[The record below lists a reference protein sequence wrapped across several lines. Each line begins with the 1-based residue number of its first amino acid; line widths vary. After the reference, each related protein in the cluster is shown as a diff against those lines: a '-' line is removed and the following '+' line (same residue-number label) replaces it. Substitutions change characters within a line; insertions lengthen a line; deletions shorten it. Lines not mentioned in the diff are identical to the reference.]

1 MIGTNLILL
10 CLREKWN
17 RMDSNLALLMNRIEA
32 IDPFQYGKTRN
43 YLSGAVT
50 YLSPSI
56 SRGVISTKQVFDS
69 VMQKGY
75 AIDEIE
81 TFLKE
86 LAWRDYWQ
94 QIWIARGSEINADIR
109 NPQTRAD
116 RAGVPV
122 NIINGQTG
130 IEAIDQGI
138 AEFYKTGY
146 LHNHLRMYIASCATN
161 LGRCA
166 WIQPA
171 QWMYYHLLD
180 ADWAS
185 NALSWQWVCG
195 AKSNKLYFANQEN
208 INKYC
213 NTNQTNTFLDV
224 SYEEIETIGIP
235 DELRELETFQLKT
248 KLPNTSFPTIQN
260 GETCFLYNFYNL
272 DPKWRKD
279 EEGASILLLE
289 PSVFE
294 KYPVSEKSIQ
304 FCIDLAIENIP
315 NIQIYVGEF
324 SDLQRIPDVKFI
336 FKEHPLNAYEGI
348 QDEREW
354 ISSVKGDYPSFFA
367 FWKKVKK
374 ELQ

>member
-1 MIGTNLILL
+1 MEMNLNTKAII
-10 CLREKWN
+10 
-17 RMDSNLALLMNRIEA
+17 SRIEG
-32 IDPFQYGKTRN
+32 IDPIEYGKSRN
-43 YLSGAVT
+43 YLNGAVT
-50 YLSPSI
+50 QLSPFI

-69 VMQKGY
+69 VMKKGY
-75 AIDEIE
+75 EIDEIE
-81 TFLKE
+81 SFIKE

-94 QIWIARGSEINADIR
+94 QIWIVRGSTINSDIR
-109 NPQTRAD
+109 NAQPRAE
-116 RAGVPV
+116 RNGVPV

-130 IEAIDQGI
+130 VQAIDKGI

-146 LHNHLRMYIASCATN
+146 LHNHLRMYIASCASN

-213 NTNQTNTFLDV
+213 DTNQTKTFLDV

-235 DELRELETFQLKT
+235 KELSELETFQLKT

-260 GETCFLYNFYNL
+260 GGACFIYNFYNL
-272 DPKWRKD
+272 DPMWRKD
-279 EEGASILLLE
+279 EEGARILLLE
-289 PSVFE
+289 PSVFD

-304 FCIDLAIENIP
+304 FCIDLAKENIP
-315 NIQIYVGEF
+315 NIQIFVGEF

-336 FKEHPLNAYEGI
+336 FKEHPLNSYHGI
-348 QDEREW
+348 KDEREW
-354 ISSVKGDYPSFFA
+354 ISSVKGDFPSFFA